1 MDEPIS
7 FKEAAENF
15 FPHIF
20 NLPKDL
26 YQTAMLR
33 ESFQAATSIVAM
45 VGIHQYVP
53 IQQYWEG
60 PPHGINFEEATRI
73 PTRIVGERDEELI
86 EKHALLDSLLE
97 KRAWGEKYIVNPFPY
112 LTDDITS
119 LSTRDM

>member
-33 ESFQAATSIVAM
+33 EAF
-45 VGIHQYVP
+45 
-53 IQQYWEG
+53 
-60 PPHGINFEEATRI
+60 
-73 PTRIVGERDEELI
+73 
-86 EKHALLDSLLE
+86 
-97 KRAWGEKYIVNPFPY
+97 
-112 LTDDITS
+112 
-119 LSTRDM
+119 